1 MSIIEKA
8 SKKFESAMS
17 MKPERVAPA
26 EDVPEI
32 STSSYETSGEMM
44 HDHPGPGLERESVP
58 ERSRQSRMITLDM
71 PKLKKSGYLTPGT
84 INIVLAEQYRRI
96 KMPILANAFEEKGA
110 HLANRNLVMVTSAVP
125 KEGKSFTSLN
135 LALSI
140 ATEFNQTA
148 LFIDA
153 DIARHT
159 NSSFLGLA
167 AEPGLSDLLMSD
179 NNDVGDY
186 LLKTDI
192 PNLTLLPAGKYHEK
206 GHEMWASNKMRNLLV
221 ELSTRYPDRVVIFD
235 APPVLLDSSAQILAR
250 QVGQVLFVIEAEKTH
265 KQMVMEALESIA
277 ESQYIGLVLNK
288 SNRRLVSEYGYY
300 GHVNFPLPVKKQ
312 AGESTG

>member
-8 SKKFESAMS
+8 QKKFEAAMS
-17 MKPERVAPA
+17 VKPERVAPA
-26 EDVPEI
+26 EDIPELA
-32 STSSYETSGEMM
+32 SASYETSGEML
-44 HDHPGPGLERESVP
+44 HEQPGLKRESGP
-58 ERSRQSRMITLDM
+58 AKARQSRTIQLDM
-71 PKLKKSGYLTPGT
+71 AKLKKSGYLTPGT
-84 INIVLAEQYRRI
+84 INIVVAEQYRRI
-96 KMPILANAFEEKGA
+96 KMPILINAFEEKSA
-110 HLANRNLVMVTSAVP
+110 QLTNRNLVMVTSAVP

-153 DIARHT
+153 DIVRHT

-167 AEPGLSDLLMSD
+167 DEPGLSDLLMSES
-179 NNDVGDY
+179 NDAADY

-192 PNLTLLPAGKYHEK
+192 PNLTLLPAGRYHEK
-206 GHEMWASNKMRNLLV
+206 GHEMWASNKMRNLLT

-250 QVGQVLFVIEAEKTH
+250 QVGQVLFVIEAEKTS
-265 KQMVMEALESIA
+265 KQMVMEALETIA
-277 ESQYIGLVLNK
+277 DAQYIGLVLNK

-300 GHVNFPLPVKKQ
+300 GHVNFPLPVARRKEES
-312 AGESTG
+312 AG

>member
-8 SKKFESAMS
+8 QKKFEAAMS

-32 STSSYETSGEMM
+32 STSSYETSGEPMY
-44 HDHPGPGLERESVP
+44 DHPGPGPGRESVP
-58 ERSRQSRMITLDM
+58 EKPRKSRLITLDM

-96 KMPILANAFEEKGA
+96 KMPILINAFEEKGA
-110 HLANRNLVMVTSAVP
+110 HLVNRNLVMVTSAVP

-167 AEPGLSDLLMSD
+167 DEPGLSDLLMSD
-179 NNDVGDY
+179 STDVGDY

-206 GHEMWASNKMRNLLV
+206 GHEMWASSKMRNLLV

-250 QVGQVLFVIEAEKTH
+250 QVGQVLFVIEAEKTN

-277 ESQYIGLVLNK
+277 EAQYIGLVLNK

-312 AGESTG
+312 TGESAG

>member
-8 SKKFESAMS
+8 QKKFEAAMS
-17 MKPERVAPA
+17 MKPERVEPA
-26 EDVPEI
+26 QDVPEI
-32 STSSYETSGEMM
+32 STSTYETSGEII
-44 HDHPGPGLERESVP
+44 HDRPGPGLDRESVP
-58 ERSRQSRMITLDM
+58 TQTRQSRMITLDM

-96 KMPILANAFEEKGA
+96 KMPILSNAFQEKGA
-110 HLANRNLVMVTSAVP
+110 HLTNRNLVMVTSAVP

-167 AEPGLSDLLMSD
+167 GEPGLSDLLMSD
-179 NNDVGDY
+179 NNNVGDY

-192 PNLTLLPAGKYHEK
+192 PNLTLLPAGQYHEK

-300 GHVNFPLPVKKQ
+300 GHVNFPLQSNKRDGVS
-312 AGESTG
+312 AD